1 MEIVWNPLDAATTLF
16 DINWITDFSP
26 RFFFISPF
34 FFFFTTLISINP
46 VVDLAA
52 ISQTIIRKN
61 KILVEIPSNQISLPI
76 FRPSLSSQTFA
87 LCQH

>member
-26 RFFFISPF
+26 RFFYFP